1 MVKPKASTRKIYIYE
16 YFTADNLLRSAEHFY
31 ANSATR
37 RLKSDLYSLDRKYR
51 ILIYAERAALPQI
64 NDSAE
69 FADRILHT
77 ARDLSFTL
85 EYWRLITKGDA
96 IEKIGRAITI

>member
-1 MVKPKASTRKIYIYE
+1 MVRPKAATRKIYIYE
-16 YFTADNLLRSAEHFY
+16 YFTADNMLRSAEHFY
-31 ANSATR
+31 SGPATR

-51 ILIYAERAALPQI
+51 LLIYAARGEIPNI

-77 ARDLSFTL
+77 ARDLSVTL
-85 EYWRLITKGDA
+85 EYWRLITKGKA
-96 IEKIGRAITI
+96 IEKIGRAITL